1 MKAIQS
7 IYFSGLILFLLDNID
22 VSGATLAC
30 YLELD
35 FFLINVSSHFIVKSS

>member
-7 IYFSGLILFLLDNID
+7 IYFGGIILFLLDNID

-30 YLELD
+30 YFEFH
-35 FFLINVSSHFIVKSS
+35 FFLINVSSHFIAKSS